1 MAHITIPKEGISNFC
16 TQHQIKRLAL
26 FGSVLRDDF
35 RRDSDIDV
43 VVEFMSGTHVGML
56 TMARL
61 ERELS
66 QLFEG
71 RTIDLRTSAEL
82 SRYFRDDVLQKAEVC
97 YDVSRSNQTFYH
109 FLYTGSRELHD
120 NRNHAT

>member
-26 FGSVLRDDF
+26 FGSVLRDGF

-43 VVEFMSGTHVGML
+43 VVEFMSGKRIGML
-56 TMARL
+56 AMARL

-71 RTIDLRTSAEL
+71 RTIDLRTPAEL

-97 YDVSRSNQTFYH
+97 YD
-109 FLYTGSRELHD
+109 
-120 NRNHAT
+120 A